1 MIKRVLFLGAGA
13 SAHFNYP
20 TTAQILGLI
29 LHGIDSQT
37 LFGRDERRRMELLAY
52 LEQLMPGLA
61 PWRVRKEN
69 GLPWITELLSLIDQ
83 LIAQENG
90 ISQEL
95 SHDKLQRCR
104 SLLEQA
110 LSEVLRAG
118 APPSLEHVPEP
129 VRTDLAKAREAFP
142 QLFDRQAVAPADL
155 GRLLDWV
162 DQDCAIITTNYD
174 TLLETELYA
183 KVGDY
188 ADVWRRVDFGFA
200 AREPATGTLH
210 PRPVDARFSIFK
222 LHGSLNWLRCARC
235 DRVYIN
241 TFGAI
246 SHLAFR
252 DGHVTADNQCH
263 CGYGP
268 LAHVLVTPSFVRSMH
283 DINLRQ
289 IWQGALDALRTAQ
302 EWAIVGYS
310 LPQEDVAI
318 RSLLL
323 RGYLARAPGEPK
335 PKIAVH
341 LIDRKSEASY
351 KVHFPDSTYST
362 EGLRGFLD
370 SSSSAP

>member
-1 MIKRVLFLGAGA
+1 MAKRVLFLGAGA
-13 SAHFNYP
+13 SAHFQYP

-29 LHGIDSQT
+29 LHEIDRQT
-37 LFGRDERRRMELLAY
+37 LFGNDERRRAELLAY
-52 LEQLMPGLA
+52 LEQLMPGLDA
-61 PWRVRKEN
+61 WRAKREN

-90 ISQEL
+90 ISQAL
-95 SHDKLQRCR
+95 SHDKLLRCR
-104 SLLEQA
+104 SLVEQA
-110 LSEVLRAG
+110 LSEVLTAG
-118 APPSLEHVPEP
+118 TPPSLAGVPEL
-129 VRTDLAKAREAFP
+129 VQADLAKARETFP
-142 QLFDRQAVAPADL
+142 QLFERQSVAPADL
-155 GRLLDWV
+155 AHLLDWASH
-162 DQDCAIITTNYD
+162 DCAVITTNYD
-174 TLLETELYA
+174 TLLETKLYA

-188 ADVWRRVDFGFA
+188 ADVWRQIDFGFS
-200 AREPATGTLH
+200 AREPATGIIH

-235 DRVYIN
+235 DRAYIN
-241 TFGAI
+241 TFGPIA
-246 SHLAFR
+246 HLAFG
-252 DGHVTADNQCH
+252 DGHVTAENQCH

-268 LAHVLVTPSFVRSMH
+268 LAHVLVTPSFVRSMN

-289 IWQGALDALRTAQ
+289 IWQGALDALRTAA

-351 KVHFPDSTYST
+351 KVHFPNCTYST
-362 EGLRGFLD
+362 GGLRGFLD
-370 SSSSAP
+370 GSNGAA